1 KPEVVR
7 IETTAKAI
15 RRFVDRL
22 GGPGGLAVCYE
33 AGSGGFA
40 LWRLLAGMGV
50 ACDVVAPSL
59 VPVRA
64 GDRVKTDRRDAKK
77 LAGLYRAGLLR
88 FVHPPT
94 PELEGLRDLLR
105 CRDDIRC
112 ARTAARHRV
121 LKQLLRHGR
130 IYRDGKATFT
140 RKHRQ
145 WVSAQRLDDPFAQLA
160 LEQML
165 IHLDG
170 IERQLDTLDAKLE
183 QVAGSDR
190 WAGQV
195 EILTRFRGIATLTA
209 LGLIAEIGDFARF
222 SHPRELASWLGITPT
237 KYSSGDQQ
245 HRGHI
250 TKAGNRHARRLL
262 VECAWHYRHAPRRP
276 ATGPQPDER
285 AWQAQVR
292 LHHRYP
298 PSHRARQALDR
309 RQRRDRPRARRLPVG
324 RHDRP
329 APDHPRPAPGGRRL
343 ANASPWWG
351 RAAGASRPEDPRSV
365 YAIPTRDPSQRQ
377 LTTGHCPAVPT
388 RASQS
393 DSRRCPCTGR
403 PAPPPATMTT
413 DQQQQQ
419 QSQRPLDTRVHLRP
433 KVAPGVAWAA
443 VVTAPPRLYESGH
456 GVNSSVC

>member
-1 KPEVVR
+1 MSDVISNAPADPRLWVALDVHKFSIVAATLPPAGGKPEVVR

-50 ACDVVAPSL
+50 ACDIVAPSL

-237 KYSSGDQQ
+237 EYSSGDQQ

-292 LHHRYP
+292 LHHRYRHLTEHGKR
-298 PSHRARQALDR
+298 STVVNVAIAREL
-309 RQRRDRPRARRLPVG
+309 VG
-324 RHDRP
+324 F
-329 APDHPRPAPGGRRL
+329 L
-343 ANASPWWG
+343 W
-351 RAAGASRPEDPRSV
+351 AAMTDQPLT
-365 YAIPTRDPSQRQ
+365 TRDQ
-377 LTTGHCPAVPT
+377 
-388 RASQS
+388 
-393 DSRRCPCTGR
+393 
-403 PAPPPATMTT
+403 
-413 DQQQQQ
+413 
-419 QSQRPLDTRVHLRP
+419 P
-433 KVAPGVAWAA
+433 KETAA
-443 VVTAPPRLYESGH
+443 A
-456 GVNSSVC
+456 